1 MVTSTTEPYLFVIM
15 GTLGDLTGRKLLPS
29 LYHLWSKDVLSQKQV
44 VLGIDMDEGMDDDGY
59 RDWTNQ
65 MVIEAELSAKH
76 TEVSRWCK
84 QCLYYHSIGAGR
96 STDYLRLAERI
107 TALEKEH
114 NLPGNRVFYM
124 ALPSATVPS
133 SVASIGKSKLNR
145 STGWTRLVMEKPF
158 GMDIASARELNT
170 KIHRY
175 FSESQIYRIDHFLGK
190 ETVQNLLVFRFA
202 NTFFEH
208 LWNWEHVESVEITA
222 AETLGIERR
231 VSYYERSGA
240 LRDMIQNHL
249 TQVLSL
255 MAMEVPSTIEETE
268 IRYEKIK
275 VLRQIAP
282 IQPEDAVF
290 GQYARGTIDGV
301 EVPAYR
307 EESGVSPQSQTET
320 FAALKLEIANRRWQ
334 GVPFFLRT
342 GKRLPHKYTQIVI
355 QFHCAPVSAFH
366 PFESSCAIQPNILV
380 ITLQPDEGFDLH
392 FHVKAPGHPFSLS
405 TQQLICLA
413 NCTKRT
419 AIDHKRRLLQVGL
432 LVKIPSRD
440 IPPEVLHSTPY
451 FFRSSFYALPELTV
465 SSVRAVRTRLREG

>member
-1 MVTSTTEPYLFVIM
+1 
-15 GTLGDLTGRKLLPS
+15 
-29 LYHLWSKDVLSQKQV
+29 
-44 VLGIDMDEGMDDDGY
+44 
-59 RDWTNQ
+59 
-65 MVIEAELSAKH
+65 
-76 TEVSRWCK
+76 
-84 QCLYYHSIGAGR
+84 
-96 STDYLRLAERI
+96 
-107 TALEKEH
+107 
-114 NLPGNRVFYM
+114 M
-124 ALPSATVPS
+124 A
-133 SVASIGKSKLNR
+133 
-145 STGWTRLVMEKPF
+145 
-158 GMDIASARELNT
+158 
-170 KIHRY
+170 
-175 FSESQIYRIDHFLGK
+175 QIYRIDHFLGK

-208 LWNWEHVESVEITA
+208 LWNREHVESVEITA

-275 VLRQIAP
+275 VLRVISP
-282 IQPEDAVF
+282 IQPEDAIF
-290 GQYARGTIDGV
+290 GQYTRGTIAGV

-405 TQQLICLA
+405 TQRLHFKYAEAFGTLADAYETLIGDIISGD
-413 NCTKRT
+413 RT
-419 AIDHKRRLLQVGL
+419 LFVCDDEVENAWRIYGNLISGAIPVSPYPTG
-432 LVKIPSRD
+432 SWG
-440 IPPEVLHSTPY
+440 PPEVDKLEAPW
-451 FFRSSFYALPELTV
+451 LNPE
-465 SSVRAVRTRLREG
+465 A